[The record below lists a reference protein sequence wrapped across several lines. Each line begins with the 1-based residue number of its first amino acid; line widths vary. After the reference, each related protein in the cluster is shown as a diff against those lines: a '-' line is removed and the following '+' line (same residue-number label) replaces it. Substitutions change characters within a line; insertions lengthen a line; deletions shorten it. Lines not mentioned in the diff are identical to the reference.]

1 MAMIAI
7 DLRASLAGRDTLP
20 LLHVARD
27 VGIAG
32 TLDACALGQLALDL
46 HVVRHAGTRLAIT
59 TNHQCLDIG
68 CGAGLGPAA
77 VVDADVTVAT
87 EIRNARFG
95 GDAAAAIVLHRGKS
109 EEHTSELQSLM

>member
-95 GDAAAAIVLHRGKS
+95 GDEIGRAACRERVCSYG
-109 EEHTSELQSLM
+109 

>member
-59 TNHQCLDIG
+59 TNHQRLDIG

-77 VVDADVTVAT
+77 VVDADVT
-87 EIRNARFG
+87 R
-95 GDAAAAIVLHRGKS
+95 S
-109 EEHTSELQSLM
+109 EEHTSEIKSQMRSSYAVLCLTTNKS